1 MTKILFLSMGMN
13 LLLCQWSEKRVIF
26 EVSLLWSGNGADAVP
41 HYQKL
46 RTRVI
51 HIWDNRKGQPN
62 RSAME
67 RPRPGGTA
75 LVITVTPVP
84 GKYAGRWF
92 GPEIY

>member
-1 MTKILFLSMGMN
+1 MKVIWGLHPSGSWIFVY
-13 LLLCQWSEKRVIF
+13 LLITGDSA
-26 EVSLLWSGNGADAVP
+26 NAVP

-67 RPRPGGTA
+67 RPHPEETSFEIK
-75 LVITVTPVP
+75 VIFVP
-84 GKYAGRWF
+84 GKYENRRISYSALSAT
-92 GPEIY
+92 